1 MVSLDLKNHRNYL
14 IFGLVAIFFFF
25 ALWIRILP
33 MLLMGRTDILLM
45 VGSDDP
51 LYNLRQ
57 VEQLLANHLTYAW
70 FEPMTLFPNGTS
82 IYWGPLF
89 PTIIA
94 VCCMITGAATRPE
107 IIGVGL
113 LVPAVMGALLV
124 PIMYY
129 IGKVCGDWKTGLF
142 ASGFTAIVG
151 GQFFYRSLYG
161 YMDHHIAEVLFS
173 TLFCLLYI
181 YVLFLDRKTKID
193 LKDAGSYKKIVLFS
207 TLAGIAYLLGLFTMP
222 TMILFAMIAG
232 IFTVI
237 QFTIDVYKGRS
248 SEYLLL
254 ANTVIFAIAIIGLL
268 LFGLKSSGID
278 LSTYSVGHIY
288 AYIGLIGGT
297 VVLYLLARYL
307 KGKKK
312 YYYPAII
319 IGCAILFA
327 SILYIAIPQLY
338 SLFFSA
344 LFAFFGQQAITNT
357 VQEARGWTLENAWF
371 TFNYGLIL
379 MIGGALAICY
389 NNIKEERPHEIFA
402 LVWSLVMLYSTWQ
415 HVRYEYYLA
424 INIALLS
431 AICVSFILERGWKDL
446 QLLATGISQSH
457 EPAEAKDTGNQDTQQ
472 DRKQKKTTKKGGG
485 VKKGAV
491 AKKGAGV
498 PAPAY
503 LMVGLIVIVIG
514 LSILFVYSTLTI
526 SYENASGGAIR
537 MNGDW
542 RESLDWMGNN
552 TPDTGVNYFTIYD
565 KSTFTYPES
574 AYGVMSWWDY
584 GHMITYIAKR
594 IPNANPFQQGITGP
608 MGSATFFMSTSEDDA
623 NKVLDNAKTR
633 YIITDIEMD
642 TGKFWA
648 MATWYNASHA
658 TTPYQMTLL
667 MPSQTDPTRY
677 ESVLLNKESYY
688 HTTISRL
695 HNFDGSMTKPTTVYY
710 VEYVDPSVTGVSYP
724 VMTNAV
730 AMNETDAANQAIQYN
745 LKAPVGYHAA
755 ALSPSLVFPVDMVPA
770 LRNYRLIHESPTNAL
785 NSKTTDVKYVK
796 VFEYVKGAHIKGTGI
811 IEVPL
816 ISDTGRNFTYRQ
828 ESVNGEFVVP
838 YSTTGNP
845 YHVKATGKY
854 RIIGTG
860 TTFDVPESAVMQS
873 MTIN

>member
-14 IFGLVAIFFFF
+14 IFGLVAIFFLF

-33 MLLMGRTDILLM
+33 MLMMGRTDILLM

-57 VEQLLANHLTYAW
+57 VEQLLANRLTYAW
-70 FEPMTLFPNGTS
+70 FEPMTLFPVGTS

-113 LVPAVMGALLV
+113 LVPTVMGALLV

-129 IGKVCGDWKTGLF
+129 IGKVCGNWKTGLF

-161 YMDHHIAEVLFS
+161 YTDHHIAEVLFS

-181 YVLFLDRKTKID
+181 YVLFLDSKTKID
-193 LKDAGSYKKIVLFS
+193 LKDTGSYKKIVLFS

-237 QFTIDVYKGRS
+237 QFTIDVYRGRS

-254 ANTVIFAIAIIGLL
+254 ANTVVFGIAIVGLL
-268 LFGLKSSGID
+268 LFGLKSTGLD
-278 LSTYSVGHIY
+278 LSSYSIGHIY

-327 SILYIAIPQLY
+327 AILFVALPQLY

-344 LFAFFGQQAITNT
+344 LFAFFGQAATTNT
-357 VQEARGWTLENAWF
+357 VQEARGWTLDSAWF

-402 LVWSLVMLYSTWQ
+402 LVWFMLMLYSTWQ

-431 AICVSFILERGWKDL
+431 AICVSFILERGWKNL
-446 QLLATGISQSH
+446 LLLATSISS
-457 EPAEAKDTGNQDTQQ
+457 PPGSKDTGTEDTP
-472 DRKQKKTTKKGGG
+472 RGKKQKKTTKKG
-485 VKKGAV
+485 AST
-491 AKKGAGV
+491 KKGAGV
-498 PAPAY
+498 PASAY
-503 LMVGLIVIVIG
+503 LMLGLIVIVIG
-514 LSILFVYSTLTI
+514 LSILFVYTSVTI
-526 SYENASGGAIR
+526 SYANASGGAIR

-542 RESLDWMGNN
+542 RESLDWLGNN

-565 KSTFTYPES
+565 KNTFKYPDA

-608 MGSATFFMSTSEDDA
+608 TGSATFFMSTSEDDA
-623 NKVLDNAKTR
+623 NQILDNAKTR

-648 MATWYNASHA
+648 MATWYNTSAA
-658 TTPYQMTLL
+658 TALYQMTLL
-667 MPSQTDPTRY
+667 MPSQTNPTKY
-677 ESVLLNKESYY
+677 EPVFLNKESYY

-695 HNFDGSMTKPTTVYY
+695 HNFDGSMTTPTTVYY
-710 VEYVDPSVTGVSYP
+710 IEYADPSVTGVSYQ

-730 AMNETDAANQAIQYN
+730 AMNATDAANQAIQYN
-745 LKAPVGYHAA
+745 QKAPVGYHAA
-755 ALSPSLVFPVDMVPA
+755 ALSPSLVLPIDTVPA
-770 LRNYRLIHESPTNAL
+770 LRNYRLVHESPTNAL
-785 NSKTTDVKYVK
+785 NSETADVKYVK

-811 IEVPL
+811 IEIPL
-816 ISDTGRNFTYRQ
+816 VSDTGRNFTYRQ
-828 ESVNGEFVVP
+828 ESLNGEFVVP

-845 YHVKATGKY
+845 YPVKATDKY
-854 RIIGTG
+854 RIVGTG
-860 TTFDVPESAVMQS
+860 ATFDVPDSAVMQGT
-873 MTIN
+873 TIN